1 MNKDKI
7 KTKEVWSANGWYLF
21 FGIVSVLIICMTFG
35 LLILPLHIVI
45 VLSFIHKNL
54 LYLTKLDIKQN
65 NPTSILIKEKSVA
78 NMLYASKTHAL
89 ININEIG
96 AKKLKREYK
105 IFVLVFNLITLL
117 FSMLSISY
125 WLTSNL
131 LACR

>member
-1 MNKDKI
+1 MK
-7 KTKEVWSANGWYLF
+7 
-21 FGIVSVLIICMTFG
+21 
-35 LLILPLHIVI
+35 
-45 VLSFIHKNL
+45 
-54 LYLTKLDIKQN
+54 YLTKFDIKQN
-65 NPTSILIKEKSVA
+65 NPTNILIKEKSVA
-78 NMLYASKTHAL
+78 NMLYASKTHTP

-131 LACR
+131 LARRLGETQHY